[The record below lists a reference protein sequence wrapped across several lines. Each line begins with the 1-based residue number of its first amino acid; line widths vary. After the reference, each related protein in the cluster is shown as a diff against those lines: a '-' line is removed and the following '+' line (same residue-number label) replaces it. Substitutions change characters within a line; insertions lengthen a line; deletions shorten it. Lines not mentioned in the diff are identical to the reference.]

1 MTTMPDPYERI
12 TFRGKTVNRRTA
24 AMLSVMEQRLGYELT
39 LVQGSYNAGG
49 VAASAGTHDGG
60 GAVDLAPF
68 DWRNKCHVGREVG
81 FDIWHRLP
89 SQGPWSEHNHGIAAG
104 DREASSG
111 AKVQE
116 TEYNEGLDGLADHA
130 HDPFPFHPSRPPVFD
145 YAAWWRDQQAAGRD
159 DILRSQIKGW
169 RAKRKKIAERISAL
183 RSRRAMLKAKIK
195 HAQTQMKEN

>member
-116 TEYNEGLDGLADHA
+116 TEYNEGLDGLADT
-130 HDPFPFHPSRPPVFD
+130 PTIRSRSTRPGRPCSTTPRGGETSRPPVETTSS
-145 YAAWWRDQQAAGRD
+145 GP
-159 DILRSQIKGW
+159 
-169 RAKRKKIAERISAL
+169 
-183 RSRRAMLKAKIK
+183 RSRAGVPSARRSRSASAPSAPGAPCSRPRSSTLRPR
-195 HAQTQMKEN
+195 